1 MVGGVPRLQQ
11 PLPLSLEDEKK
22 EEAESL
28 QRIKSLTKELMQQ
41 EAREVVELKK
51 EQGRMLKKELQN
63 DVSFTLIFISI
74 DMYFGVLLRLS
85 SVDLECF

>member
-51 EQGRMLKKELQN
+51 EQRRMLKKALQN
-63 DVSFTLIFISI
+63 NHEFKPRSRRKT
-74 DMYFGVLLRLS
+74 
-85 SVDLECF
+85 E

>member
-51 EQGRMLKKELQN
+51 EQRRMLKKELRN
-63 DVSFTLIFISI
+63 DHEFKPRSRRKT
-74 DMYFGVLLRLS
+74 
-85 SVDLECF
+85 E